1 MTITTDTTLLH
12 DPRRQA
18 ALLYWQGFSVPQ
30 IAAMLQMKRPTVQS
44 WKQRDGWD
52 SVAPISRVEMSL
64 EARLTQLI
72 IKPQKTGGDFKEID
86 LLGRQIE
93 RLARVNRYSQT
104 GNEADLNPNVAN
116 RNKGGRRKPKK
127 NFFSD
132 EAIEK
137 LEQIFFEQSFDY
149 QLHWYRAGLEHRIR
163 DILKSRQIGAT
174 FYFSREALL
183 RALKT
188 GHNQIFLSA
197 SKTQAYVFREYIIAF
212 ARLVDVDLTGD
223 PIVLG
228 NNGAKLIFLGTNSN
242 TAQSHNGDL
251 YVDEIFWIPNFQV
264 LRKVASGNAFLEK
277 RYSTTGKVIRL
288 ETSPAKYTRRGVE
301 EDVYWWVPSFN
312 EPTAFAPGSVFHLL
326 EPDINQELYGLP
338 EYLSALNS
346 AWLNESAT
354 LFRRKYYENGA
365 HAGYI
370 MYVTDAV
377 QDRNDIEMLR
387 ENMMKSK
394 GRNNFKNLFL
404 YAPQG
409 KADGIKIIPLSEVA
423 TKDDFFNIKKASAAD
438 LLDAHRIP
446 FQLMGG
452 KPENVGSLGDIEKV
466 AKVFVR
472 NELIPL
478 QDRIREINGWLGQ
491 EVIRF
496 KNYSLDTDNG

>member
-1 MTITTDTTLLH
+1 MSKKKGKTPQPAAKKMTASAPKMEAFTFGE
-12 DPRRQA
+12 P
-18 ALLYWQGFSVPQ
+18 VPV
-30 IAAMLQMKRPTVQS
+30 LDR
-44 WKQRDGWD
+44 
-52 SVAPISRVEMSL
+52 
-64 EARLTQLI
+64 
-72 IKPQKTGGDFKEID
+72 
-86 LLGRQIE
+86 
-93 RLARVNRYSQT
+93 
-104 GNEADLNPNVAN
+104 
-116 RNKGGRRKPKK
+116 
-127 NFFSD
+127 
-132 EAIEK
+132 
-137 LEQIFFEQSFDY
+137 
-149 QLHWYRAGLEHRIR
+149 R
-163 DILKSRQIGAT
+163 DILDYVECISNGRWYEPPVSFTGLAKSLRAAVHHSSPIYVKRNILAST
-174 FYFSREALL
+174 FIPHPWLSQQDFSRFVLD
-183 RALKT
+183 
-188 GHNQIFLSA
+188 FL
-197 SKTQAYVFREYIIAF
+197 VF
-212 ARLVDVDLTGD
+212 
-223 PIVLG
+223 
-228 NNGAKLIFLGTNSN
+228 
-242 TAQSHNGDL
+242 
-251 YVDEIFWIPNFQV
+251 
-264 LRKVASGNAFLEK
+264 GNAFLEK

-387 ENMMKSK
+387 ENMVKSK

-478 QDRIREINGWLGQ
+478 QDGIREINGWLGQ